1 MVFWSVFFFFLRH
14 GGTMAAPWRHHGMA
28 RIVIR
33 VSRQRQKHGA
43 SQLGEIAK
51 WLLQFSGDHHPPSDT
66 PDTSIPTL
74 RTPPLLRQDPLPQP
88 SPPPSSLPLQS
99 SSLPLSAPSCRRP
112 SSPPLSSCCCRRRRR
127 VFRCRFNLIVVC
139 YLCPPPLLSLPP
151 LLLPPTPPPP

>member
-43 SQLGEIAK
+43 SQLGEVAK

-66 PDTSIPTL
+66 PDTLIPSL
-74 RTPPLLRQDPLPQP
+74 RTPPLLRQNPLPQP
-88 SPPPSSLPLQS
+88 LPPPSSLPLQS
-99 SSLPLSAPSCRRP
+99 LSSPLSSPSCCRP
-112 SSPPLSSCCCRRRRR
+112 SSPPLSSCCCRRCRRCR
-127 VFRCRFNLIVVC
+127 VFRCRF
-139 YLCPPPLLSLPP
+139 
-151 LLLPPTPPPP
+151 